1 MAGRPRHP
9 KKEVEDAVAYAE
21 SQVLD
26 LAKTRCWTWRK
37 QGHWGRLFCPHGGRD
52 GCQVGVFGTPRDAG
66 NHGRQIIRAVNRC
79 LHQQENQDED
89 A

>member
-1 MAGRPRHP
+1 MTGRPRHP
-9 KKEVEDAVAYAE
+9 KKEVEDAVAYAK
-21 SQVLD
+21 SKL
-26 LAKTRCWTWRK
+26 WTWRK

-66 NHGRQIIRAVNRC
+66 NHARQIIRAVNRC
-79 LHQQENQDED
+79 PHQQEGNDEDED